1 MAGSYFT
8 TYFLDII
15 INHNLRGDPFTP
27 PAALYAQKHVGDPT
41 NTGTAFP
48 SNVTTRDEATLSAAA
63 SGMTTLTVGMNW
75 LSTQRE
81 TITHLSL
88 WDAATGGAC
97 IAIIELAEPV
107 NCGVGDTLEVS
118 SMTVLFTSEVST

>member
-8 TYFLDII
+8 TYFLDVII
-15 INHNLRGDPFTP
+15 DHNLRGDPFTP
-27 PAALYAQKHVGDPT
+27 AGLFAQKHVGDPT
-41 NTGTAFP
+41 DTGTAFP
-48 SNVTTRDEATLSAAA
+48 SNVTTREPVTLSAAA
-63 SGMTTLTVGMNW
+63 SGMTTLTAGMNW

-81 TITHLSL
+81 TITHLTL

-97 IAIIELAEPV
+97 IAIIELTEPV

-118 SMTVLFTSEVST
+118 SLTVSFTSEVTA